1 VPCFLFLETLM
12 PFSSYLGLAAWRARR
27 RQTGPFVHA
36 DDTRLSAHPAEQ
48 SPSDADEL
56 LRAAIDALDPT
67 TASFGCD
74 VADFIDTCVSQR
86 ILTFDAP
93 VTGIRIEPTVL
104 GERRDGGFLVL
115 VTVGHVTTVTSQQ
128 LSAELFRSADDI
140 AALVLAAVRST
151 ANSVYRALLST
162 AADLPRSRS

>member
-1 VPCFLFLETLM
+1 M
-12 PFSSYLGLAAWRARR
+12 PFSSYLPFRSRRARR
-27 RQTGPFVHA
+27 LPSGPIVHA
-36 DDTRLSAHPAEQ
+36 DDTKLTAPPPEQ

-56 LRAAIDALDPT
+56 LRSAIDALDPT

-93 VTGIRIEPTVL
+93 VTEIRIEPTVL

-128 LSAELFRSADDI
+128 LSAELFRSADDV
-140 AALVLAAVRST
+140 AAFVLAAVLST